1 MLDRM
6 SAVVLGNR
14 DRTVG
19 RAKPPA
25 PRFDVAQM
33 LRGVPAVRLSAL
45 RFRAVGRAKPPAR
58 HFDVAQAL
66 RGVPAVRLSAGNG
79 ASFSALRQRTRVRLL
94 PALRLGSGGT
104 CSLRTAPCAPGGL
117 SSVLRREAAPGGTI
131 FYTSLELLRFTDLR
145 CTLDPSPEL
154 SMTPASY
161 GAGIWLKPMQSH
173 FSMLSQPATASI
185 QFTRNI
191 KGMKELTLLRVRKF
205 RR

>member
-58 HFDVAQAL
+58 HFDVAQVL
-66 RGVPAVRLSAGNG
+66 RGVPAGNG
-79 ASFSALRQRTRVRLL
+79 ASISAFRQHTRVRLL
-94 PALRLGSGGT
+94 PALRFRAVGRAKPPAHRFDVAQVLRGVPAIGLSAGNGASLSAFRERIRRLPAPGNLQVGSGET
-104 CSLRTAPCAPGGL
+104 CVGAVMS
-117 SSVLRREAAPGGTI
+117 AAG
-131 FYTSLELLRFTDLR
+131 R
-145 CTLDPSPEL
+145 
-154 SMTPASY
+154 A
-161 GAGIWLKPMQSH
+161 
-173 FSMLSQPATASI
+173 
-185 QFTRNI
+185 N
-191 KGMKELTLLRVRKF
+191 
-205 RR
+205 